1 MSRSATNYSQVLE
14 EEAPVL
20 PGRSSETSASGES
33 PLALVRRR
41 LLSIV
46 PFQVVLASIV
56 IVVVFA
62 LARRGMNDPDI
73 WWHMRN
79 AQYLL
84 TQHQLPRFDMFS
96 WTVAGAPWINHEWL
110 SEIPYYLAWR
120 VGGIVGVKSV
130 SLVVIMAIFLCLLY
144 LCNKVSGNFKA
155 SVAACSACI
164 FLATVNFGPRTILF
178 GYLYLLVL
186 LIILERFRR
195 LGHAPLWVIPPL
207 FALWINTHGSWLLGL
222 IIFSVTIAGGLIQ
235 GEWGCITSQRWS
247 LTQFGKLALT
257 WLGSIAALFANPF
270 GWRLVFYPF
279 DLAFRQKLNISH
291 VAEWVSVNFHELRG
305 KIVLGFII
313 FLLVSVLVRRRKWTL
328 TELLLLLFGLYSGL
342 TYMRFLFLFG
352 ILAAPVIAKM
362 LDFFPPYR
370 KELDTPIVNA
380 VVVCGLI
387 AGMVYFWPKAPEL
400 QRSVDVEYPVQAMPY
415 LQAHPPTG
423 PMLNFYVWGGYL
435 GWRDNNLKIFVDSR
449 VDIFEYA
456 GVLKDYLDVLQV
468 QKATPVLEKYKI
480 QYVLFPKNEPLT
492 YMLEHDPAWT
502 VRYSDPVTVLLE
514 RTDKK
519 NTAVAEEGGKEQPP
533 AHSQHD

>member
-1 MSRSATNYSQVLE
+1 MSRSSTNGSQVLE
-14 EEAPVL
+14 EEAIVVV
-20 PGRSSETSASGES
+20 PGRVNEKPAAEGILPT
-33 PLALVRRR
+33 VRRH
-41 LLSIV
+41 LLSV
-46 PFQVVLASIV
+46 FPFQVVLATIV

-96 WTVAGAPWINHEWL
+96 WTVAGHPWINHEWL
-110 SEIPYYLAWR
+110 SEVPFYLGWR
-120 VGGIVGVKSV
+120 AVGIVGVKSV

-178 GYLYLLVL
+178 GYLNLLVL
-186 LIILERFRR
+186 LIVLERFRR
-195 LGHAPLWVIPPL
+195 LGHAPLWIIPPL
-207 FALWINTHGSWLLGL
+207 FALWVNTHGSWLLGM
-222 IIFSVTIAGGLIQ
+222 IIFSITIAGGLIQ
-235 GEWGCITSQRWS
+235 GNWGCITSERWS
-247 LTQFGKLALT
+247 LTQFGKLMLT
-257 WLGSIAALFANPF
+257 WMASVAALFVNPF
-270 GWRLVFYPF
+270 GWHLVFYPF

-291 VAEWVSVNFHELRG
+291 VAEWVSVDFHDLRG

-313 FLLVSVLVRRRKWTL
+313 FLLVSVLIRRRKWTL

-370 KELDTPIVNA
+370 RELDTPIVNTL
-380 VVVCGLI
+380 VVCGLI
-387 AGMVYFWPKAPEL
+387 AAMVFFWPTSAEL
-400 QRSVDVEYPVQAMPY
+400 QQSVDADYPAGVVSY
-415 LQAHPPTG
+415 LKTYPAEG
-423 PMLNFYVWGGYL
+423 PMLTFYLWGGYL
-435 GWRDNNLKIFVDSR
+435 GWQDNNVKVFVDSR

-456 GVLKDYLDVLQV
+456 GVLKDYLDVLSV
-468 QKATPVLEKYKI
+468 QTAAPVLEKYKI

-492 YMLEHDPAWT
+492 YMLQRDPAWR
-502 VRYSDPVTVLLE
+502 VLYSDQVSVLLE
-514 RTDKK
+514 KTDNKSVP
-519 NTAVAEEGGKEQPP
+519 AVAGGGR
-533 AHSQHD
+533 